1 MAEFYF
7 TAAIANGYEYRN
19 TPDNYRH
26 FLMELPVNKE
36 ELTYIFK
43 EIGLELDAK
52 PGEYIFETADFYL
65 PGIDTKR
72 LFTETENI
80 DELNYLA
87 DILSKFDDNEYQ
99 VFTAAVEAQ
108 EHTRSVADL
117 INLALNTEVYNFIP
131 DISDY
136 DDYGRYKAEESGI
149 NIDELGDLEEF
160 IDFWQYGEQCKR
172 DNKAV
177 FLDSG
182 GVLEKNYYGFPERYN
197 GDLHT
202 IPKEFSIT
210 TDALSDIE
218 LEETL
223 ELSVLIDRYLREH
236 HPDYDR
242 MYSDIFAIQ
251 KDISDN
257 LLLGKTHKL
266 KQLFGEMSLT
276 ENDTPAKELSDYE
289 KKYPKRL
296 FMIYQLKDDDSTR
309 GLRFESLE
317 QIKKDKQLPVIEN
330 YELIYS
336 ARMKADT
343 TLESIFTEFNT
354 NRPYDFYGHSLSV
367 SDIVVLSDKGKNN
380 AYYCDKASWKKVD
393 KFFDYVHTRSAA
405 ISNYKGM
412 TAFVG
417 CDDKLYL
424 GKSENYI
431 FGESGF
437 AYYDNRDKS
446 LTYITDNLT
455 LYPFLYGSGWVC
467 TQQEMLDNG
476 SFTKEIY
483 AEYDRLQ
490 KGVLSQFEQIRE
502 LKFADKPF
510 NYLETAEKQT
520 EQNYNK
526 IDGIINNEPPESED
540 KNMDDKISVLAV
552 EPMKEPYVKEIN
564 PGLDS
569 LQKEVGGLIQ
579 ATYPYDD
586 MVAII
591 CNDEGKLNGLP
602 LNRAIY
608 NDDKEMTDIIAGTF
622 LIVGLGEENFTSLSD
637 GLQKKYANIFKNPEE
652 FVRIGNEIVAI
663 PVKPSIKQQLNQ
675 AKKEQGEREDKK
687 PPSHKPPE
695 L

>member
-7 TAAIANGYEYRN
+7 TASIANGYEYRN

-52 PGEYIFETADFYL
+52 PGEYIFEITDFYL
-65 PGIDTKR
+65 PGVNAKR
-72 LFTETENI
+72 LFKETENI

-87 DILSKFDDNEYQ
+87 DILSNLDGNEYR
-99 VFTAAVEAQ
+99 VFTAAVKAQ

>member
-36 ELTYIFK
+36 ELTYIFN
-43 EIGLELDAK
+43 EIGLDLSSK
-52 PGEYIFETADFYL
+52 PGEYIFETADFYI
-65 PGIDTKR
+65 PGIDAKR

-108 EHTRSVADL
+108 EHSRSVADL

-223 ELSVLIDRYLREH
+223 ELSVLIDTYLREH

-257 LLLGKTHKL
+257 LLIGKTHKL
-266 KQLFGEMSLT
+266 KQLFGEMNLT

-309 GLRFESLE
+309 NLRFESLE

-343 TLESIFTEFNT
+343 TLESISTEFNT

-380 AYYCDKASWKKVD
+380 AYYCDKAGWEKVG

-417 CDDKLYL
+417 YDNKLYL
-424 GKSENYI
+424 GKSEKYL
-431 FGESGF
+431 FGDNGF
-437 AYYDNRDKS
+437 AYYDNSDKS

-467 TQQEMLDNG
+467 NQQEMLDNG

-483 AEYDRLQ
+483 AEFDRLQ

-502 LKFADKPF
+502 IRFADKPF
-510 NYLETAEKQT
+510 NYLETVEKQT

-526 IDGIINNEPPESED
+526 IDGIINNEPSESED
-540 KNMDDKISVLAV
+540 KNMNDKISVLAV
-552 EPMKEPYVKEIN
+552 EPMKAPYIKEIE
-564 PGLDS
+564 PGLES

-579 ATYPYDD
+579 AVYPYED
-586 MVAII
+586 MVAVI
-591 CNDEGKLNGLP
+591 CNEERKMNGLP

-622 LIVGLGEENFTSLSD
+622 LVVGLGEENFTSLSD
-637 GLQKKYANIFKNPEE
+637 GLQKKYADIFKNPEE
-652 FVRIGNEIVAI
+652 FVRLGNEIVAI

-675 AKKEQGEREDKK
+675 AKKEQGEHEDKK

>member
-36 ELTYIFK
+36 ELTYIFN
-43 EIGLELDAK
+43 EIGLDLSSK
-52 PGEYIFETADFYL
+52 PGEYIFETADFYI
-65 PGIDTKR
+65 PGIDAKR

-108 EHTRSVADL
+108 EHSRSVADL

-223 ELSVLIDRYLREH
+223 ELSVLIDTYLREH

-257 LLLGKTHKL
+257 LLIGKTHKL
-266 KQLFGEMSLT
+266 KQLFGEMNLT

-309 GLRFESLE
+309 NLRFESLE

-412 TAFVG
+412 TAFVSY
-417 CDDKLYL
+417 DDKLYL
-424 GKSENYI
+424 GKSENYL
-431 FGESGF
+431 FGDNGF
-437 AYYDNRDKS
+437 AYYDNSDKS

-467 TQQEMLDNG
+467 SQQEMLDNG
-476 SFTKEIY
+476 SFTKEVY
-483 AEYDRLQ
+483 AEFDRLQ

-526 IDGIINNEPPESED
+526 IDGIINNEPLESED
-540 KNMDDKISVLAV
+540 KSMNDKILVLAV
-552 EPMKEPYVKEIN
+552 EPMKAPYIKEIE
-564 PGLDS
+564 PGLES

-579 ATYPYDD
+579 AVYPYED
-586 MVAII
+586 MVAVI
-591 CNDEGKLNGLP
+591 CNEEGKMNGLP

-622 LIVGLGEENFTSLSD
+622 LVVGLGEENFTSLSD
-637 GLQKKYANIFKNPEE
+637 GLQKKYADIFKNPEE
-652 FVRIGNEIVAI
+652 FVRLGNEIVAI

>member
-36 ELTYIFK
+36 ELTYIFN
-43 EIGLELDAK
+43 EIGLDLSSK
-52 PGEYIFETADFYL
+52 PGEYIFETADFYI
-65 PGIDTKR
+65 PGIDAKR

-108 EHTRSVADL
+108 EHSRSVADL

-223 ELSVLIDRYLREH
+223 ELSVLIDTYLREH

-257 LLLGKTHKL
+257 LLIGKTHKL
-266 KQLFGEMSLT
+266 KQLFGEMNLT

-309 GLRFESLE
+309 NLRFESLE

-380 AYYCDKASWKKVD
+380 AYYCDKTGWEKVD
-393 KFFDYVHTRSAA
+393 NFFDYVHTRSAA

-417 CDDKLYL
+417 YDNKLYL
-424 GKSENYI
+424 GKSENYL
-431 FGESGF
+431 FGDNGF
-437 AYYDNRDKS
+437 AYYDNSDKS

-467 TQQEMLDNG
+467 SQQEMLDNG
-476 SFTKEIY
+476 SFTKEVY
-483 AEYDRLQ
+483 AEFDRLQ

-526 IDGIINNEPPESED
+526 IDGIINNEPSESED
-540 KNMDDKISVLAV
+540 KNMNDKISVLAV
-552 EPMKEPYVKEIN
+552 EPMKAPYIKEIE
-564 PGLDS
+564 PGLES

-579 ATYPYDD
+579 AVYPYED
-586 MVAII
+586 MVAVI
-591 CNDEGKLNGLP
+591 CNEEGKMNGLP

-622 LIVGLGEENFTSLSD
+622 LVVGLGEENFTSLSD
-637 GLQKKYANIFKNPEE
+637 GLQKKYADIFKNPEE
-652 FVRIGNEIVAI
+652 FVRLGNEIVAI

>member
-7 TAAIANGYEYRN
+7 TASIANGYEYRN

-52 PGEYIFETADFYL
+52 PGEYIFEITDFYL
-65 PGIDTKR
+65 PGVNAKR
-72 LFTETENI
+72 LFKETENI

-87 DILSKFDDNEYQ
+87 DILSNLDGNEYR
-99 VFTAAVEAQ
+99 VFTAAVKAQ
-108 EHTRSVADL
+108 ENTRSVADL

>member
-36 ELTYIFK
+36 ELTYIFN
-43 EIGLELDAK
+43 EIGLDLSSK
-52 PGEYIFETADFYL
+52 PGEYIFETADFYI
-65 PGIDTKR
+65 PGIDAKR

-108 EHTRSVADL
+108 EHSRSVADL

-223 ELSVLIDRYLREH
+223 ELSVLIDTYLREH

-257 LLLGKTHKL
+257 LLIGKTHKL
-266 KQLFGEMSLT
+266 KQLFGEMNLT

-309 GLRFESLE
+309 NLRFESLE

-412 TAFVG
+412 TAFVSY
-417 CDDKLYL
+417 DDKLYL
-424 GKSENYI
+424 GKSENYL
-431 FGESGF
+431 FGDNGF
-437 AYYDNRDKS
+437 AYYDNSDKS

-467 TQQEMLDNG
+467 SQQEMLDNG
-476 SFTKEIY
+476 SFTKEVY
-483 AEYDRLQ
+483 AEFDRLQ

-526 IDGIINNEPPESED
+526 IDGIINNEPLESED
-540 KNMDDKISVLAV
+540 KSMNDKISVLAV
-552 EPMKEPYVKEIN
+552 EPMKAPYIKEIE
-564 PGLDS
+564 PGLES
-569 LQKEVGGLIQ
+569 LQKEVGGFIQ
-579 ATYPYDD
+579 AVYPYED
-586 MVAII
+586 MVAVI
-591 CNDEGKLNGLP
+591 CNEEGKMNGLP

-622 LIVGLGEENFTSLSD
+622 LVVGLGEENFTSLSD
-637 GLQKKYANIFKNPEE
+637 GLQKKYADIFKNPEE
-652 FVRIGNEIVAI
+652 FVRLGNEIVAI

>member
-36 ELTYIFK
+36 ELTYIFN
-43 EIGLELDAK
+43 EIGLDLSSK

-65 PGIDTKR
+65 PGIDAKR

-87 DILSKFDDNEYQ
+87 DILSKLDDNEYK
-99 VFTAAVEAQ
+99 VFAAAIEAG
-108 EHTRSVADL
+108 EHTNSAADI

-131 DISDY
+131 NISDY
-136 DDYGRYKAEESGI
+136 EDYGRFKAEEMGV
-149 NIDELGDLEEF
+149 NIGELGDLEEF
-160 IDFWQYGEQCKR
+160 VDFWQYGEQCKR
-172 DNKAV
+172 DNRAV

-182 GVLEKNYYGFPERYN
+182 GVLEKNYYSFPERYN
-197 GDLHT
+197 GDLHA
-202 IPKEFSIT
+202 IPKEYSIT

-223 ELSVLIDRYLREH
+223 ELSVLIDSFLREH

-242 MYSDIFAIQ
+242 MYSNIFAIQ

-257 LLLGKTHKL
+257 LLIGKTHKL
-266 KQLFGEMSLT
+266 KQLFGEMGLT
-276 ENDTPAKELSDYE
+276 ADNEPFKNLCEYE

-296 FMIYQLKDDDSTR
+296 FMIYQLKDGGSTR
-309 GLRFESLE
+309 NLRFESLDY
-317 QIKKDKQLPVIEN
+317 IKKFKQLPVIEN
-330 YELIYS
+330 YNLVYS
-336 ARMKADT
+336 APMKVDT
-343 TLESIFTEFNT
+343 TLESLYTEFNI
-354 NRPYDFYGHSLSV
+354 NRPVDFAGHSLSV
-367 SDIVVLSDKGKNN
+367 SDIVVLSDKGKNT
-380 AYYCDKASWKKVD
+380 AYYLDSVGWEQID
-393 KFFDYVHTRSAA
+393 KFFDYVHTHSAA

-417 CDDKLYL
+417 YDNKLYL
-424 GKSENYI
+424 GKSEKYL
-431 FGESGF
+431 FGDNGF
-437 AYYDNRDKS
+437 AYYDNSDKS

-455 LYPFLYGSGWVC
+455 LYPFLYGNGWVC
-467 TQQEMLDNG
+467 SQQEMLDNG
-476 SFTKEIY
+476 AFTKEIY

-520 EQNYNK
+520 EQNYNE
-526 IDGIINNEPPESED
+526 IDGIINNEPSESED
-540 KNMDDKISVLAV
+540 KNMDDKISVLAI

-579 ATYPYDD
+579 ATYPYED

-591 CNDEGKLNGLP
+591 CNDEGKLSGLP

-608 NDDKEMTDIIAGTF
+608 NEDKEMIDIIAGTF
-622 LIVGLGEENFTSLSD
+622 LVVGLGDENFTSLSD
-637 GLQKKYANIFKNPEE
+637 GLQKKYADMFKNPEQ
-652 FVRIGNEIVAI
+652 FVKLNNEIVAVPI
-663 PVKPSIKQQLNQ
+663 KPSVRRQLDLAKQNP
-675 AKKEQGEREDKK
+675 QGKAENK
-687 PPSHKPPE
+687 PKNKSEPE

>member
-579 ATYPYDD
+579 AIYPYDD

>member
-7 TAAIANGYEYRN
+7 TASIANGYEYRN

-52 PGEYIFETADFYL
+52 PGEYIFEITDFYL
-65 PGIDTKR
+65 PGVNAKR
-72 LFTETENI
+72 LFKETENI

-87 DILSKFDDNEYQ
+87 DILSNLDGNEYR
-99 VFTAAVEAQ
+99 VFTAAVKAQ

-510 NYLETAEKQT
+510 NYLETAEKQI

>member
-36 ELTYIFK
+36 ELTYIFN
-43 EIGLELDAK
+43 EIGLDLSSK
-52 PGEYIFETADFYL
+52 PGEYIFETADFYI
-65 PGIDTKR
+65 PGIDAKR

-108 EHTRSVADL
+108 EHSRSVADL

-223 ELSVLIDRYLREH
+223 ELSVLIDTYLREH

-257 LLLGKTHKL
+257 LLIGKTHKL
-266 KQLFGEMSLT
+266 KQLFGEMNLT

-309 GLRFESLE
+309 NLRFESLE

-380 AYYCDKASWKKVD
+380 AYYCDKAGWKKVD

-417 CDDKLYL
+417 YDNKLYL
-424 GKSENYI
+424 GKSEKYLFSDN
-431 FGESGF
+431 GF
-437 AYYDNRDKS
+437 AYYDNSDKS

-467 TQQEMLDNG
+467 SQQEMLDNG
-476 SFTKEIY
+476 SFTKEVY
-483 AEYDRLQ
+483 AEFDRLQ

-526 IDGIINNEPPESED
+526 IDGIINNEPLESED
-540 KNMDDKISVLAV
+540 KSMNDKISVLAV
-552 EPMKEPYVKEIN
+552 EPMKAPYIKEIE
-564 PGLDS
+564 PGLES
-569 LQKEVGGLIQ
+569 LQKEVGGFIQ
-579 ATYPYDD
+579 AVYPYED
-586 MVAII
+586 MVAVI
-591 CNDEGKLNGLP
+591 CNEEGKMNGLP

-622 LIVGLGEENFTSLSD
+622 LVVGLGEENFTSLSD
-637 GLQKKYANIFKNPEE
+637 GLQKKYADIFKNPEE
-652 FVRIGNEIVAI
+652 FVRLGNEIVAI

>member
-7 TAAIANGYEYRN
+7 TASIANGYEYRN

-52 PGEYIFETADFYL
+52 PGEYIFEITDFYL
-65 PGIDTKR
+65 PGVNAKR
-72 LFTETENI
+72 LFKETENI

-87 DILSKFDDNEYQ
+87 DILSNLDGNEYR
-99 VFTAAVEAQ
+99 VFTAAVKAQ

-579 ATYPYDD
+579 AKYPYDD

>member
-36 ELTYIFK
+36 ELTYIFN
-43 EIGLELDAK
+43 EIGLDLSSK
-52 PGEYIFETADFYL
+52 PGEYIFETADFYI
-65 PGIDTKR
+65 PGIDAKR

-108 EHTRSVADL
+108 EHSRSVADL
-117 INLALNTEVYNFIP
+117 INLALNTECYSFIP

-223 ELSVLIDRYLREH
+223 ELSVLIDTYLREH

-257 LLLGKTHKL
+257 LLIGKTHKL
-266 KQLFGEMSLT
+266 KQLFGEMNLT

-309 GLRFESLE
+309 GLRFENLE

-380 AYYCDKASWKKVD
+380 AYYCDKAGWEKVD

-417 CDDKLYL
+417 YDNKLYL
-424 GKSENYI
+424 GKSENYL
-431 FGESGF
+431 FGDNGF
-437 AYYDNRDKS
+437 AYYDNSDKS

-467 TQQEMLDNG
+467 SQQEMLDNG

-490 KGVLSQFEQIRE
+490 MGVLSQFEQIRE

-526 IDGIINNEPPESED
+526 IDGIINNEPLESED
-540 KNMDDKISVLAV
+540 KSMNDKISVLAV
-552 EPMKEPYVKEIN
+552 EPMKAPYIKEIE
-564 PGLDS
+564 PGLES

-579 ATYPYDD
+579 AVYPYED
-586 MVAII
+586 MVAVI
-591 CNDEGKLNGLP
+591 CNEEGKMNGLP

-622 LIVGLGEENFTSLSD
+622 LVVGLGEENFTSLSD
-637 GLQKKYANIFKNPEE
+637 GLQKKYADIFKNPEE
-652 FVRIGNEIVAI
+652 FVRLGNEIVAI

>member
-52 PGEYIFETADFYL
+52 PGEYIFEIADFYL
-65 PGIDTKR
+65 PGVNAKR
-72 LFTETENI
+72 LFKETENI

-87 DILSKFDDNEYQ
+87 DILSNLDGNEYR

>member
-7 TAAIANGYEYRN
+7 TASIANGYEYRN

-52 PGEYIFETADFYL
+52 PGEYIFEITDFYL
-65 PGIDTKR
+65 PGVNAKR
-72 LFTETENI
+72 LFKETENI

-87 DILSKFDDNEYQ
+87 DILSNLDGNEYR
-99 VFTAAVEAQ
+99 VFTAAVKAQ

-476 SFTKEIY
+476 SFTKEVY
-483 AEYDRLQ
+483 AEFDRLQ

-526 IDGIINNEPPESED
+526 IDGIINNEPSESED
-540 KNMDDKISVLAV
+540 KNMNDKISVLAV
-552 EPMKEPYVKEIN
+552 EPMKAPYIKEIE
-564 PGLDS
+564 PGLES

-579 ATYPYDD
+579 AVYPYED
-586 MVAII
+586 MVAVI
-591 CNDEGKLNGLP
+591 CNEEGKMNGLP

-622 LIVGLGEENFTSLSD
+622 LVVGLGEENFTGLSD
-637 GLQKKYANIFKNPEE
+637 GLQKKYADIFKNPEE
-652 FVRIGNEIVAI
+652 FVRLGNEIVAI

>member
-36 ELTYIFK
+36 ELTYIFN
-43 EIGLELDAK
+43 EIGLDLSSK
-52 PGEYIFETADFYL
+52 PGEYIFETADFYI
-65 PGIDTKR
+65 PGIDAKR

-108 EHTRSVADL
+108 EHSRSVADL

-223 ELSVLIDRYLREH
+223 ELSVLIDTYLREH

-257 LLLGKTHKL
+257 LLIGKTHKL
-266 KQLFGEMSLT
+266 KQLFGEMNLT

-309 GLRFESLE
+309 NLRFESLE

-393 KFFDYVHTRSAA
+393 KFSDYVHTRSAA

-412 TAFVG
+412 TAFVSY
-417 CDDKLYL
+417 DDKLYL
-424 GKSENYI
+424 GKSENYL
-431 FGESGF
+431 FGDNGF
-437 AYYDNRDKS
+437 AYYDNSDKS

-467 TQQEMLDNG
+467 SQQEMLDNG
-476 SFTKEIY
+476 SFTKEVY
-483 AEYDRLQ
+483 AEFDRLQ

-526 IDGIINNEPPESED
+526 IDGIINNEPSESED
-540 KNMDDKISVLAV
+540 KNMNDKISVLAV
-552 EPMKEPYVKEIN
+552 EPMKAPYIKEIE
-564 PGLDS
+564 PGLES

-579 ATYPYDD
+579 AVYPYED
-586 MVAII
+586 MVAVI
-591 CNDEGKLNGLP
+591 CNEEGKMNGLP

-622 LIVGLGEENFTSLSD
+622 LVVGLGEENFTSLSD
-637 GLQKKYANIFKNPEE
+637 ALQKKYADIFKNPEE
-652 FVRIGNEIVAI
+652 FVRLGNEIVAI

>member
-7 TAAIANGYEYRN
+7 TASIANGYEYRN

-52 PGEYIFETADFYL
+52 PGEYIFEITDFYL
-65 PGIDTKR
+65 PGVNAKR
-72 LFTETENI
+72 LFKETENI

-87 DILSKFDDNEYQ
+87 DILSNLDGNEYR
-99 VFTAAVEAQ
+99 VFTAAVKAQ

-622 LIVGLGEENFTSLSD
+622 LIVGMGEENFTSLSD

>member
-36 ELTYIFK
+36 ELTYIFN
-43 EIGLELDAK
+43 EIGLDLSSK
-52 PGEYIFETADFYL
+52 PGEYIFETADFYI
-65 PGIDTKR
+65 PGIDAKR

-108 EHTRSVADL
+108 EHSRSVADL

-223 ELSVLIDRYLREH
+223 ELSVLIDTYLREH

-257 LLLGKTHKL
+257 LLIGKTHKL
-266 KQLFGEMSLT
+266 KQLFGEMNLT

-317 QIKKDKQLPVIEN
+317 QIKKDKQLPVVEN

-380 AYYCDKASWKKVD
+380 AYYCDKAGWEKID

-417 CDDKLYL
+417 YDNKLYL
-424 GKSENYI
+424 GKSEKYL
-431 FGESGF
+431 FGDNGF
-437 AYYDNRDKS
+437 AYYDNSDKS

-467 TQQEMLDNG
+467 SQQEMLDNG

-483 AEYDRLQ
+483 AEFDRLQ
-490 KGVLSQFEQIRE
+490 KGILSQFEQIRE

-526 IDGIINNEPPESED
+526 IDGIINNEPLESED
-540 KNMDDKISVLAV
+540 KSMNDKISVLAV
-552 EPMKEPYVKEIN
+552 EPMKAPYIKEIE
-564 PGLDS
+564 PGLES

-579 ATYPYDD
+579 AVYPYED
-586 MVAII
+586 MVAVI
-591 CNDEGKLNGLP
+591 CNEEGKMNGLP

-622 LIVGLGEENFTSLSD
+622 LVVGLGEENFTSLSD
-637 GLQKKYANIFKNPEE
+637 GLQKKYADIFKNPEE
-652 FVRIGNEIVAI
+652 FVRLGNEIVAI

>member
-7 TAAIANGYEYRN
+7 TVAIANGYEYRN

-52 PGEYIFETADFYL
+52 PGEYIFEITDFYL
-65 PGIDTKR
+65 PGVNAKR
-72 LFTETENI
+72 LFKETENI

-87 DILSKFDDNEYQ
+87 DILSNLDDNEYR
-99 VFTAAVEAQ
+99 VFTAAVKAQ

-117 INLALNTEVYNFIP
+117 INLALNTECYSFIP

-149 NIDELGDLEEF
+149 KIGELGDLEEF
-160 IDFWQYGEQCKR
+160 VDFWQYGEQCKR
-172 DNKAV
+172 DNRAV

-182 GVLEKNYYGFPERYN
+182 GVLEKNYNSFPERYN
-197 GDLHT
+197 GDLHA
-202 IPKEFSIT
+202 IPKEYSIT

-223 ELSVLIDRYLREH
+223 ELSVLIDSFLREH

-242 MYSDIFAIQ
+242 MYSDIFEIQ

-266 KQLFGEMSLT
+266 KQLFGEMNLT
-276 ENDTPAKELSDYE
+276 ENDTPANELSDYE

-296 FMIYQLKDDDSTR
+296 FMIYQLKDGDSTR
-309 GLRFESLE
+309 NLRFESLE

-330 YELIYS
+330 YNLVYS
-336 ARMKADT
+336 APMKADT
-343 TLESIFTEFNT
+343 TLESLYTEFNI
-354 NRPYDFYGHSLSV
+354 NRPVDFAGHSLSI
-367 SDIVVLSDKGKNN
+367 SDIVVLSDKGKNTT
-380 AYYCDKASWKKVD
+380 YYLDSVDWEKMD

-437 AYYDNRDKS
+437 AYYDNGDKS
-446 LTYITDNLT
+446 LTYITDNLE

-467 TQQEMLDNG
+467 SQQEMIENG

-490 KGVLSQFEQIRE
+490 KGVLSQFEQIRTV
-502 LKFADKPF
+502 KFAGEPF

-520 EQNYNK
+520 EQNYNML
-526 IDGIINNEPPESED
+526 DGQINNEP
-540 KNMDDKISVLAV
+540 K
-552 EPMKEPYVKEIN
+552 
-564 PGLDS
+564 
-569 LQKEVGGLIQ
+569 
-579 ATYPYDD
+579 
-586 MVAII
+586 
-591 CNDEGKLNGLP
+591 
-602 LNRAIY
+602 
-608 NDDKEMTDIIAGTF
+608 
-622 LIVGLGEENFTSLSD
+622 
-637 GLQKKYANIFKNPEE
+637 
-652 FVRIGNEIVAI
+652 
-663 PVKPSIKQQLNQ
+663 KPSVRRQLDLAKQNPQ
-675 AKKEQGEREDKK
+675 AKTEHQPKNKSE
-687 PPSHKPPE
+687 PE

>member
-36 ELTYIFK
+36 ELTYIFN
-43 EIGLELDAK
+43 EIGLDLSSK
-52 PGEYIFETADFYL
+52 PGEYIFETADFYI
-65 PGIDTKR
+65 PGIDAKR

-108 EHTRSVADL
+108 EHSRSVADL

-223 ELSVLIDRYLREH
+223 ELSVLIDTY
-236 HPDYDR
+236 
-242 MYSDIFAIQ
+242 
-251 KDISDN
+251 
-257 LLLGKTHKL
+257 
-266 KQLFGEMSLT
+266 
-276 ENDTPAKELSDYE
+276 ELSDYE

-309 GLRFESLE
+309 NLRFESLE

-412 TAFVG
+412 TAFVSY
-417 CDDKLYL
+417 DDKLYL
-424 GKSENYI
+424 GKSENYL
-431 FGESGF
+431 FGDNGF
-437 AYYDNRDKS
+437 AYYDNSDKS

-467 TQQEMLDNG
+467 SQQEMLDNG
-476 SFTKEIY
+476 SFTKEVY
-483 AEYDRLQ
+483 AEFDRLQ

-526 IDGIINNEPPESED
+526 IDGIINNEPLESED
-540 KNMDDKISVLAV
+540 KSMNDKISVLAV
-552 EPMKEPYVKEIN
+552 EPMKAPYIKEIE
-564 PGLDS
+564 PGLES
-569 LQKEVGGLIQ
+569 LQKEVGGFIQ
-579 ATYPYDD
+579 AVYPYED
-586 MVAII
+586 MVAVI
-591 CNDEGKLNGLP
+591 CNEEGKMNGLP

-622 LIVGLGEENFTSLSD
+622 LVVGLGEENFTSLSD
-637 GLQKKYANIFKNPEE
+637 GLQKKYADIFKNPEE
-652 FVRIGNEIVAI
+652 FVRLGNEIVAI

>member
-52 PGEYIFETADFYL
+52 PGEYIFEIADFYL
-65 PGIDTKR
+65 PGVNAKR
-72 LFTETENI
+72 LFKETENI

-87 DILSKFDDNEYQ
+87 DILSNLNDNEYQ
-99 VFTAAVEAQ
+99 TFTAAVEAQ

-117 INLALNTEVYNFIP
+117 INLALNTECYSFIP

-149 NIDELGDLEEF
+149 KLGELGDLE
-160 IDFWQYGEQCKR
+160 DFVNFWDYGERCKKN
-172 DNKAV
+172 NKAV
-177 FLDSG
+177 FLDSY
-182 GVLEKNYYGFPERYN
+182 GVLEKGCAEFTEIYN
-197 GDLHT
+197 GDLNT
-202 IPKEFSIT
+202 IPKEYSIT

-223 ELSVLIDRYLREH
+223 ELSVLIDTYLREH

-257 LLLGKTHKL
+257 LLIGKTHKL

-276 ENDTPAKELSDYE
+276 ENDTPANELSDYE

-296 FMIYQLKDDDSTR
+296 FMIYQLKDGDSTR
-309 GLRFESLE
+309 NLRFESLG

-330 YELIYS
+330 YNLVYS
-336 ARMKADT
+336 APMKADT
-343 TLESIFTEFNT
+343 TLESLYTEFNI
-354 NRPYDFYGHSLSV
+354 NRPVDFAGHSLSV
-367 SDIVVLSDKGKNN
+367 SDIVVLSDKGKNT
-380 AYYCDKASWKKVD
+380 AYYLDTTGWEQID
-393 KFFDYVHTRSAA
+393 NFFDYVHTRSAA

-417 CDDKLYL
+417 CDDKLYF

-437 AYYDNRDKS
+437 AYYDNSDKS
-446 LTYITDNLT
+446 LTYITDNLM

-467 TQQEMLDNG
+467 TQQEMIENG
-476 SFTKEIY
+476 AFTKEIY

-526 IDGIINNEPPESED
+526 IDGIINNEPSESED
-540 KNMDDKISVLAV
+540 KSMNDKISVLAV
-552 EPMKEPYVKEIN
+552 EPMKAPYIKEIE
-564 PGLDS
+564 PGLES

-579 ATYPYDD
+579 AVYPYED
-586 MVAII
+586 MVAVI
-591 CNDEGKLNGLP
+591 CNEEGKMNGLP

-622 LIVGLGEENFTSLSD
+622 LVVGLGEENFTSLSD
-637 GLQKKYANIFKNPEE
+637 GLQKKYADIFKNPEE
-652 FVRIGNEIVAI
+652 FVRLGNEIVAI

>member
-36 ELTYIFK
+36 ELTYIFN
-43 EIGLELDAK
+43 EIGLDLSSK
-52 PGEYIFETADFYL
+52 PGEYIFETADFYI
-65 PGIDTKR
+65 PGIDAKR

-108 EHTRSVADL
+108 EHSRSVADL

-223 ELSVLIDRYLREH
+223 ELSVLIDTYLREH

-257 LLLGKTHKL
+257 LLIGKTHKL
-266 KQLFGEMSLT
+266 KQLFGEMNLT

-412 TAFVG
+412 TAFVSY
-417 CDDKLYL
+417 DDKLYL
-424 GKSENYI
+424 GKSENYL
-431 FGESGF
+431 FGDNGF
-437 AYYDNRDKS
+437 AYYDNSDKS

-467 TQQEMLDNG
+467 SQQEMLDNG
-476 SFTKEIY
+476 SFTKEVY
-483 AEYDRLQ
+483 AEFDRLQ

-526 IDGIINNEPPESED
+526 IDGIINNEPSESED
-540 KNMDDKISVLAV
+540 KNMNDKISVLAV
-552 EPMKEPYVKEIN
+552 EPMKAPYIKEIE
-564 PGLDS
+564 PGLES

-579 ATYPYDD
+579 AVYPYED
-586 MVAII
+586 MVAVI
-591 CNDEGKLNGLP
+591 CNEEGKMNGLP

-622 LIVGLGEENFTSLSD
+622 LVVGLGEENFTSLSD
-637 GLQKKYANIFKNPEE
+637 ALQKKYADIFKNPEE
-652 FVRIGNEIVAI
+652 FVRLGNEIVAI

>member
-7 TAAIANGYEYRN
+7 TASIANGYEYRN

-52 PGEYIFETADFYL
+52 PGEYIFEITDFYL
-65 PGIDTKR
+65 PGVNAKR
-72 LFTETENI
+72 LFKETENI

-87 DILSKFDDNEYQ
+87 DILSNLDDNEYR
-99 VFTAAVEAQ
+99 VFTAAVKAQ
-108 EHTRSVADL
+108 EHSRSVADL

>member
-36 ELTYIFK
+36 ELTYIFN
-43 EIGLELDAK
+43 EIGLDLSSK

-65 PGIDTKR
+65 PGINAKR
-72 LFTETENI
+72 LFSETENI

-87 DILSKFDDNEYQ
+87 DILSNLDDNEYQ

-117 INLALNTEVYNFIP
+117 INLALNTEVYSFIP

-136 DDYGRYKAEESGI
+136 EDYGRYKAEEMGV
-149 NIDELGDLEEF
+149 NIGELGDLEEF

-172 DNKAV
+172 DNKAI

-182 GVLEKNYYGFPERYN
+182 GVLEKGCAEFTERYN
-197 GDLHT
+197 GDLNT
-202 IPKEFSIT
+202 IPKEYSIT

-223 ELSVLIDRYLREH
+223 ELSVLIDNFLREH

-242 MYSDIFAIQ
+242 MYSDIFEIQ

-266 KQLFGEMSLT
+266 KQLFGEMNLT
-276 ENDTPAKELSDYE
+276 ESDTPAKELSDYE

-296 FMIYQLKDDDSTR
+296 FMIYQLKDGDSTR

-330 YELIYS
+330 YNLVYS
-336 ARMKADT
+336 APMKVDT
-343 TLESIFTEFNT
+343 TLESLYTEFNI
-354 NRPYDFYGHSLSV
+354 NRPVDFAGHSLSI
-367 SDIVVLSDKGKNN
+367 SDIVVLSDKGKNT
-380 AYYCDKASWKKVD
+380 AYYLDTTGWEKID

-417 CDDKLYL
+417 YDNKLYL
-424 GKSENYI
+424 GKSEKYLFSDN
-431 FGESGF
+431 GF
-437 AYYDNRDKS
+437 AYYDNSDKS

-467 TQQEMLDNG
+467 SQHEMLDNG
-476 SFTKEIY
+476 SFTKEVY
-483 AEYDRLQ
+483 AEFDRLQ

-526 IDGIINNEPPESED
+526 IDGIINNEPSESED
-540 KNMDDKISVLAV
+540 KNMNDKISVLAV
-552 EPMKEPYVKEIN
+552 EPMKAPYIKEIE
-564 PGLDS
+564 PGLES

-579 ATYPYDD
+579 AVYPYED
-586 MVAII
+586 MVAVI
-591 CNDEGKLNGLP
+591 CNEEGKMNGLP

-622 LIVGLGEENFTSLSD
+622 LVVGLGEENFTSLSD
-637 GLQKKYANIFKNPEE
+637 GLQKKYADMFKNPEE
-652 FVRIGNEIVAI
+652 FVRLGNEIVAI
-663 PVKPSIKQQLNQ
+663 PVKPSIKQQLNL
-675 AKKEQGEREDKK
+675 AKKEQSEREDKK

>member
-36 ELTYIFK
+36 ELTYIFN
-43 EIGLELDAK
+43 EIGLDLSSK
-52 PGEYIFETADFYL
+52 PGEYIFETADFYI
-65 PGIDTKR
+65 PGIDAKR

-108 EHTRSVADL
+108 EHSRSVADL

-223 ELSVLIDRYLREH
+223 ELSVLIDTYLREH

-257 LLLGKTHKL
+257 LLIGKTHKL
-266 KQLFGEMSLT
+266 KQLFGEMNLT

-309 GLRFESLE
+309 NLRFESLE

-412 TAFVG
+412 TAFVSY
-417 CDDKLYL
+417 DDRLYL
-424 GKSENYI
+424 GKSENYL
-431 FGESGF
+431 FGDNGF
-437 AYYDNRDKS
+437 AYYDNSDKS

-467 TQQEMLDNG
+467 SQQEMLDNG
-476 SFTKEIY
+476 SFTKEVY
-483 AEYDRLQ
+483 AEFDRLQ

-526 IDGIINNEPPESED
+526 IDGIINNEPLESED
-540 KNMDDKISVLAV
+540 KSMNDKISVLAV
-552 EPMKEPYVKEIN
+552 EPMKSPYIKEIE
-564 PGLDS
+564 PGLES

-579 ATYPYDD
+579 AVYPYED
-586 MVAII
+586 MVAVI
-591 CNDEGKLNGLP
+591 CNEEGKMNGLP

-622 LIVGLGEENFTSLSD
+622 LVVGLGEENFTSLSD
-637 GLQKKYANIFKNPEE
+637 GLQKKYADIFKNPEE
-652 FVRIGNEIVAI
+652 FVRLGNEIVAI

>member
-36 ELTYIFK
+36 ELTYIFN
-43 EIGLELDAK
+43 EIGLDLSSK
-52 PGEYIFETADFYL
+52 PGEYIFETADFYI
-65 PGIDTKR
+65 PGIDAKR

-108 EHTRSVADL
+108 EHSRSVADL

-223 ELSVLIDRYLREH
+223 ELSVLIDTYLREH

-257 LLLGKTHKL
+257 LLIGKTHKL
-266 KQLFGEMSLT
+266 KQLFGEMNLT

-309 GLRFESLE
+309 NLRFESLE

-380 AYYCDKASWKKVD
+380 AYYCDKAGWVKVD
-393 KFFDYVHTRSAA
+393 KFFDYVHTRSAM

-417 CDDKLYL
+417 YDNKLYL
-424 GKSENYI
+424 GKSEKYLFSDN
-431 FGESGF
+431 GF
-437 AYYDNRDKS
+437 AYYDNSDKS

-467 TQQEMLDNG
+467 SQQEMLDNG

-483 AEYDRLQ
+483 AEFDRLQ

-502 LKFADKPF
+502 IRFADKPF

-526 IDGIINNEPPESED
+526 IDGIINNEPLESED
-540 KNMDDKISVLAV
+540 KSMNDKISVLAV
-552 EPMKEPYVKEIN
+552 EPMKAPYIKEIE
-564 PGLDS
+564 PGLES

-579 ATYPYDD
+579 AVYPYED
-586 MVAII
+586 MVAVI
-591 CNDEGKLNGLP
+591 CNEEGKMNGLP

-622 LIVGLGEENFTSLSD
+622 LVVGLGEENFTSLSD
-637 GLQKKYANIFKNPEE
+637 GLQKKYADIFKNPEE
-652 FVRIGNEIVAI
+652 FVRLGNEIVAI

-675 AKKEQGEREDKK
+675 AKKEQSEREDKK

>member
-36 ELTYIFK
+36 ELTYIFN
-43 EIGLELDAK
+43 EIGLDLSSK
-52 PGEYIFETADFYL
+52 PGEYIFETADFYI
-65 PGIDTKR
+65 PGIDAKR

-108 EHTRSVADL
+108 EHSRSVADL

-223 ELSVLIDRYLREH
+223 ELSVLIDTYLREH

-257 LLLGKTHKL
+257 LLIGKTHKL
-266 KQLFGEMSLT
+266 KQLFGEMNLT

-309 GLRFESLE
+309 NLRFESLE
-317 QIKKDKQLPVIEN
+317 QIKKDKQLPIIEN

-336 ARMKADT
+336 AQMKADT

-380 AYYCDKASWKKVD
+380 AYYCDKAGWEKID

-417 CDDKLYL
+417 YDNKLYL
-424 GKSENYI
+424 GKSENYL
-431 FGESGF
+431 FSDNGF
-437 AYYDNRDKS
+437 AYYDNSDKS

-467 TQQEMLDNG
+467 SQQEMLDNG

-502 LKFADKPF
+502 IRFADKPF

-526 IDGIINNEPPESED
+526 IDGIINNEPLESED
-540 KNMDDKISVLAV
+540 KSMNDKISVLAV
-552 EPMKEPYVKEIN
+552 EPMKAPYIKEIE
-564 PGLDS
+564 PGLES
-569 LQKEVGGLIQ
+569 LQKEVGGFIQ
-579 ATYPYDD
+579 AVYPYED
-586 MVAII
+586 MVAVI
-591 CNDEGKLNGLP
+591 CNEEGKMNGLP

-622 LIVGLGEENFTSLSD
+622 LVVGLGEENFTSLSD
-637 GLQKKYANIFKNPEE
+637 GLQKKYADIFKNPEE
-652 FVRIGNEIVAI
+652 FVRLGNEIVAI